1 MPTSASLTPSRKRKA
16 EDDDTGDRMSTSPA
30 NSPHTSSQSLPPP
43 RQIKRPRSSL
53 TGRPLTLPRLL
64 ETLDADSLRS
74 VIKTIVDRHPPL
86 ASEVIASAP
95 RPNVSS
101 TIDVLKSYETLLRN
115 SFPFGG
121 SASSDYAYNRVR
133 MHLIALLD
141 ALSDFTPH
149 FLPPNE
155 TQATQSLNYL
165 DGATNLIHRLPNWDN
180 FQNNVHKQN
189 AYDEIG
195 KAWAIVLGEA
205 SKRAGGIQLQYGGWD
220 VKLKEHN
227 EKSGGKLQEA
237 VEELKRIL
245 GWIGGHGLG
254 QGYGGRS
261 DDVGSVRQEL
271 LSGTYGANLPVP
283 VGRW

>member
-1 MPTSASLTPSRKRKA
+1 
-16 EDDDTGDRMSTSPA
+16 MSTSPS
-30 NSPHTSSQSLPPP
+30 NSPHTSSQTLPSQ

-53 TGRPLTLPRLL
+53 IGRPLTLPRLL

-74 VIKTIVDRHPPL
+74 VIKTLVDRHPPI

-101 TIDVLKSYETLLRN
+101 TLDVLKSYETTLRN

-121 SASSDYAYNRVR
+121 SSSSDYAYNRVR
-133 MHLIALLD
+133 THLLALLD

-155 TQATQSLNYL
+155 TQATQSLSFL
-165 DGATNLIHRLPNWDN
+165 DGATDLIHRLPNWDN

-189 AYDEIG
+189 AYDEMA
-195 KAWAIVLGEA
+195 KAWAIVLREA

-220 VKLKEHN
+220 AKLKEHN
-227 EKSGGKLQEA
+227 ERSGGKLQEA
-237 VEELKRIL
+237 VEELKGIL
-245 GWIGGHGLG
+245 GWIGGNAHG
-254 QGYGGRS
+254 QGYGGRP
-261 DDVGSVRQEL
+261 DDIGSVRQEL